1 MRMVY
6 YTRINLNISALI
18 HGVRAALTWQ
28 LTSFSD
34 SLLQLVV
41 PSLAKTR
48 RHSIM
53 ITFKVYF
60 LLVYFPTSNNSFKKR
75 KKSILNLPKWKSVLH
90 LLQMA
95 ASLKTTIQRI
105 LFHLS
110 KIFLTKWKRSNKSN
124 IGQKKCKKSG
134 LLELTSLSSSS

>member
-1 MRMVY
+1 MVY

-60 LLVYFPTSNNSFKKR
+60 LLVHISPPPIIASKKKEKVNTEIAKMEIGFASVANGSKLENYNSK
-75 KKSILNLPKWKSVLH
+75 N
-90 LLQMA
+90 
-95 ASLKTTIQRI
+95 
-105 LFHLS
+105 
-110 KIFLTKWKRSNKSN
+110 
-124 IGQKKCKKSG
+124 
-134 LLELTSLSSSS
+134 SLSSFKDFLDQIEKIK

>member
-60 LLVYFPTSNNSFKKR
+60 LLVYFPTSNNSFKK
-75 KKSILNLPKWKSVLH
+75 KEKVNTEIAKMEIGFASV
-90 LLQMA
+90 A
-95 ASLKTTIQRI
+95 NGRRLKTTIQRI